1 MGTKLINVNIVF
13 KTIIRELNECKV
25 KLEIII
31 RFQDLPKTTLGNAE
45 RSKRRGI
52 KDNVNIF

>member
-31 RFQDLPKTTLGNAE
+31 GFQDLPKPMLGNAE
-45 RSKRRGI
+45 RSDPATKEWTQS
-52 KDNVNIF
+52 